1 MSETQALPV
10 RPRRRWLAF
19 LPIAVFA
26 ALALLFW
33 RQLGAGDP
41 STLPSAL
48 IGKTVPDMK
57 LPPLDGLQRDG
68 RPVPG
73 LGTADLEAGGVT
85 VVNVFASWC
94 GPCQDEHPV
103 LMRLAAQKKVRI
115 AAINYKDLPDNAR
128 RFLGTFGDPYDAVGV
143 DANGRSAIDWGVY
156 GVPETFLVGKDG
168 VILDKI
174 VGPLSDDVVAG
185 RLLPAIEA
193 AAKK

>member
-1 MSETQALPV
+1 MSEAEALPP
-10 RPRRRWLAF
+10 RPRRRWLVF
-19 LPIAVFA
+19 LPVLVFL

-33 RQLGAGDP
+33 HQLGAGDP

-48 IGKTVPDMK
+48 IGKPVPDMQ
-57 LPPLDGLQRDG
+57 LPPLDGLRRDG
-68 RPVPG
+68 VPVPG
-73 LGTADLEAGGVT
+73 LAAADLRDGRVT

-115 AAINYKDLPDNAR
+115 AAINYKDLPGNAR

-143 DANGRSAIDWGVY
+143 DASGRSAIDWGVY
-156 GVPETFLVGKDG
+156 GVPETFVVGG
-168 VILDKI
+168 NGTIVDKI

-185 RLLPAIEA
+185 RLLPAVEA
-193 AAKK
+193 AGKR